1 MSIILIQFLVS
12 ILSLHPYY
20 VSVFEVEHNPE
31 TQTFQVAARIFISDL
46 EEVLMEEGKDSP
58 KIGTEEENP
67 EANTWIADYLTQ
79 HFTLAADGT
88 SVKLTMIGKETDND
102 VVWCYLES
110 EAMEDFKTLDIYAD
124 LLIEQFPT
132 QTNIVHMKVWGA
144 KASTILRKGRT
155 DKQLLY
161 EDLH

>member
-12 ILSLHPYY
+12 VLSFHPYF

-31 TQTFQVAARIFISDL
+31 TQTFQVATRIFISDL
-46 EEVLMEEGKDSP
+46 EDVLQDEGKDSP

-88 SVKLTMIGKETDND
+88 SIKLTMIGKETDND

-110 EAMEDFKTLDIYAD
+110 EKIENFETLDIHAD
-124 LLIEQFPT
+124 VLIEKFPT

-144 KASTILRKGRT
+144 KTSTILRKGRT
-155 DKQLLY
+155 DKQWLY